1 MITHNK
7 NSTVGSK
14 EDSLADLQKHD
25 RNLEQVKES
34 LEKFVGYIKEANAE
48 VCDTIPEIICV
59 PVVMGVGGC
68 INFVLRSACSGNN
81 LIFIFQHVL
90 ELYFIWIFF

>member
-48 VCDTIPEIICV
+48 VCIQSWFAYLLLSEMEAV
-59 PVVMGVGGC
+59 
-68 INFVLRSACSGNN
+68 
-81 LIFIFQHVL
+81 
-90 ELYFIWIFF
+90 